1 MKLIFYFLILLL
13 IIIEVSSQYLFK
25 LSYLKNSYLTKSN
38 LTKSYLTKSNLTN
51 KYNNVNNNVNYY
63 FIIGF
68 ILYSISGFFVYK
80 VLEYGDLG
88 VINVIWH
95 LLHFFSL
102 FFVSYYFLGEKLTN
116 KKIIGSIF
124 GIISLFLLMGESH
137 HH

>member
-13 IIIEVSSQYLFK
+13 IIIEVSGQYLFK
-25 LSYLKNSYLTKSN
+25 LSYLKKSN
-38 LTKSYLTKSNLTN
+38 LTKSNLTKSNLTN
-51 KYNNVNNNVNYY
+51 KYNNVNYY

-102 FFVSYYFLGEKLTN
+102 FFVSYYFLGEKFTN

-124 GIISLFLLMGESH
+124 GIISLLLLMSEGDH
-137 HH
+137 H

>member
-1 MKLIFYFLILLL
+1 MKLLFYFLILLL
-13 IIIEVSSQYLFK
+13 IIIEVSGQYLFK
-25 LSYLKNSYLTKSN
+25 LSYLKTR
-38 LTKSYLTKSNLTN
+38 NLTN
-51 KYNNVNNNVNYY
+51 KYNNVNTNVNYY

-124 GIISLFLLMGESH
+124 GIISLFLLMGESQH
-137 HH
+137 H

>member
-13 IIIEVSSQYLFK
+13 IIIEVSAQYLFK
-25 LSYLKNSYLTKSN
+25 LSYLKH
-38 LTKSYLTKSNLTN
+38 SYLTKSNLTN
-51 KYNNVNNNVNYY
+51 KYNNVNNY

-124 GIISLFLLMGESH
+124 GIISLFLLMGESQH
-137 HH
+137 H

>member
-1 MKLIFYFLILLL
+1 MKLLFYFLILLL
-13 IIIEVSSQYLFK
+13 IIIEVSAQYLFK
-25 LSYLKNSYLTKSN
+25 LSYLKTR
-38 LTKSYLTKSNLTN
+38 NLTN
-51 KYNNVNNNVNYY
+51 KYNNVNTNVNTNVNYY

>member
-13 IIIEVSSQYLFK
+13 IIIEVSGQYLFK
-25 LSYLKNSYLTKSN
+25 LSYLKKSN
-38 LTKSYLTKSNLTN
+38 LTKSNLTN
-51 KYNNVNNNVNYY
+51 KYNNVNYY

-124 GIISLFLLMGESH
+124 GIISLLLLMSESH

>member
-1 MKLIFYFLILLL
+1 MKLLFYFLILLL
-13 IIIEVSSQYLFK
+13 IIIEVSAQYLFK
-25 LSYLKNSYLTKSN
+25 LSYLKNSYLT
-38 LTKSYLTKSNLTN
+38 N
-51 KYNNVNNNVNYY
+51 KYNKVNNKVNYY

>member
-13 IIIEVSSQYLFK
+13 IIIEVSAQYLFK
-25 LSYLKNSYLTKSN
+25 LSYLTKSY

-51 KYNNVNNNVNYY
+51 KYNKVNTKVNYY

-116 KKIIGSIF
+116 KQIIGSIF

>member
-13 IIIEVSSQYLFK
+13 IIIEVSAQYLFK
-25 LSYLKNSYLTKSN
+25 LSYLKNSYLKN
-38 LTKSYLTKSNLTN
+38 SYLTKSNLTN
-51 KYNNVNNNVNYY
+51 KYNKYNKVNTKVNYY

-102 FFVSYYFLGEKLTN
+102 FFVSYYFLGEKLSN

>member
-1 MKLIFYFLILLL
+1 MKLLFYFLILLL
-13 IIIEVSSQYLFK
+13 IIIEVTAQYLYK
-25 LSYLKNSYLTKSN
+25 L
-38 LTKSYLTKSNLTN
+38 SYLTKSNLTN
-51 KYNNVNNNVNYY
+51 KYNNVNTNVNTNVNYY

>member
-13 IIIEVSSQYLFK
+13 IIIEVSAQYLFK
-25 LSYLKNSYLTKSN
+25 LSYLKNSYLT
-38 LTKSYLTKSNLTN
+38 N
-51 KYNNVNNNVNYY
+51 KNNNVNTNVNTNVNYY

>member
-13 IIIEVSSQYLFK
+13 IIIEVSAQYLFK
-25 LSYLKNSYLTKSN
+25 LSYLK
-38 LTKSYLTKSNLTN
+38 KSNLTN
-51 KYNNVNNNVNYY
+51 KYNNVNTNVNTNVNYY

>member
-13 IIIEVSSQYLFK
+13 IIIEVSAQYLFK
-25 LSYLKNSYLTKSN
+25 LSYLKNSYLTKS
-38 LTKSYLTKSNLTN
+38 YLTN
-51 KYNNVNNNVNYY
+51 KYNNVNYY

-116 KKIIGSIF
+116 KKIVGSIF

>member
-13 IIIEVSSQYLFK
+13 IIIEVSAQYLFK
-25 LSYLKNSYLTKSN
+25 LSYLKNSYLTKS
-38 LTKSYLTKSNLTN
+38 YLTN
-51 KYNNVNNNVNYY
+51 KYNNVNYY

>member
-1 MKLIFYFLILLL
+1 MELIFYFLIVLL
-13 IIIEVSSQYLFK
+13 IVIEVTAQYLYK
-25 LSYLKNSYLTKSN
+25 LSHLKNGHLN
-38 LTKSYLTKSNLTN
+38 N
-51 KYNNVNNNVNYY
+51 KYNNINFY

-102 FFVSYYFLGEKLTN
+102 FFVSYYFLEEKLNN
-116 KKIIGSIF
+116 KKIFGSIL
-124 GIISLFLLMGESH
+124 GIISLFLLMSEGH

>member
-13 IIIEVSSQYLFK
+13 IIIEVSAQYLFK
-25 LSYLKNSYLTKSN
+25 LSYLKKNTLTNSYLT
-38 LTKSYLTKSNLTN
+38 N
-51 KYNNVNNNVNYY
+51 KYNNVNYY

-68 ILYSISGFFVYK
+68 ILYSISGIFVYK
-80 VLEYGDLG
+80 VLEYGQLG

-124 GIISLFLLMGESH
+124 GIISLFLLMSEGDH
-137 HH
+137 HHH

>member
-13 IIIEVSSQYLFK
+13 IIIEVSAQYLFK
-25 LSYLKNSYLTKSN
+25 LSYSK
-38 LTKSYLTKSNLTN
+38 N
-51 KYNNVNNNVNYY
+51 KYNNVNNNLNNNVNYY

-102 FFVSYYFLGEKLTN
+102 FFVSYYFLHEKLSN

-124 GIISLFLLMGESH
+124 GIISLFLLMSEGH

>member
-1 MKLIFYFLILLL
+1 MELIFYFLIVLL
-13 IIIEVSSQYLFK
+13 IVIEVTAQYLYK
-25 LSYLKNSYLTKSN
+25 LSHIKNGHLKNGHLN
-38 LTKSYLTKSNLTN
+38 N
-51 KYNNVNNNVNYY
+51 KYNNINFY

-102 FFVSYYFLGEKLTN
+102 FFVSYYFLEEKLNN
-116 KKIIGSIF
+116 KKIFGSIL
-124 GIISLFLLMGESH
+124 GIISLFLLMSEGH

>member
-13 IIIEVSSQYLFK
+13 IIIEVSAQYLFK
-25 LSYLKNSYLTKSN
+25 LSYLKNSYLTKS
-38 LTKSYLTKSNLTN
+38 YLTN
-51 KYNNVNNNVNYY
+51 KYNNVNYY
-63 FIIGF
+63 FIFGF

>member
-1 MKLIFYFLILLL
+1 MELIFYFLIVLL
-13 IIIEVSSQYLFK
+13 IVIEVTAQYLYK
-25 LSYLKNSYLTKSN
+25 LSHLKNGHLKN
-38 LTKSYLTKSNLTN
+38 GHLNN
-51 KYNNVNNNVNYY
+51 KYNNINFY

-102 FFVSYYFLGEKLTN
+102 FFVSYYFLEEKLNN
-116 KKIIGSIF
+116 KKIFGSIL
-124 GIISLFLLMGESH
+124 GIISLFLLMSEGH

>member
-1 MKLIFYFLILLL
+1 MKLLFYFLIILL
-13 IIIEVSSQYLFK
+13 IIIEVTAQYLYK
-25 LSYLKNSYLTKSN
+25 L
-38 LTKSYLTKSNLTN
+38 SYLTKSNLTN
-51 KYNNVNNNVNYY
+51 KYNNVNTNVNTNVNYY

>member
-13 IIIEVSSQYLFK
+13 IIIEVSAQYLFK
-25 LSYLKNSYLTKSN
+25 LSYLKNSYLT
-38 LTKSYLTKSNLTN
+38 N
-51 KYNNVNNNVNYY
+51 KYNKVNNKVNYY

>member
-1 MKLIFYFLILLL
+1 MELIFYFLIVLL
-13 IIIEVSSQYLFK
+13 IVIEVTAQYLYK
-25 LSYLKNSYLTKSN
+25 LSHIKNGHLKNGHLN
-38 LTKSYLTKSNLTN
+38 N
-51 KYNNVNNNVNYY
+51 KYNNINFY

>member
-13 IIIEVSSQYLFK
+13 IIIEVSAQYLFK
-25 LSYLKNSYLTKSN
+25 LSYLKNSYLTKS
-38 LTKSYLTKSNLTN
+38 YLTN
-51 KYNNVNNNVNYY
+51 KYNNVNYY

-124 GIISLFLLMGESH
+124 GIISLFLLMGESQH
-137 HH
+137 H

>member
-13 IIIEVSSQYLFK
+13 IIIEVTAQYLFK
-25 LSYLKNSYLTKSN
+25 LTYLKKT
-38 LTKSYLTKSNLTN
+38 NLTN

-124 GIISLFLLMGESH
+124 GIISLFLLMGEGQH

>member
-1 MKLIFYFLILLL
+1 MKLLFYFLILLL
-13 IIIEVSSQYLFK
+13 IIIEVTAQYLYK
-25 LSYLKNSYLTKSN
+25 LSYLK
-38 LTKSYLTKSNLTN
+38 KSNLTN
-51 KYNNVNNNVNYY
+51 KYNNVNYY

-116 KKIIGSIF
+116 KK
-124 GIISLFLLMGESH
+124 MM
-137 HH
+137 

>member
-1 MKLIFYFLILLL
+1 MKLIFYFLIALL
-13 IIIEVSSQYLFK
+13 IIIEVSAQYLFK
-25 LSYLKNSYLTKSN
+25 LSYI
-38 LTKSYLTKSNLTN
+38 
-51 KYNNVNNNVNYY
+51 NNNSLKKNIINYY

-80 VLEYGDLG
+80 VLEYGQLG

-102 FFVSYYFLGEKLTN
+102 FFVSYYFLGEKLSN

-124 GIISLFLLMGESH
+124 GIISLFFLMSGDH